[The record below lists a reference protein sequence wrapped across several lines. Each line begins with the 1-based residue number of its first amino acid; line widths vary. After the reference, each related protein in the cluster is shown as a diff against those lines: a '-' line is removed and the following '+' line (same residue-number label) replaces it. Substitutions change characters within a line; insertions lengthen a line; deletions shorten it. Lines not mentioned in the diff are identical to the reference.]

1 LPAYLVAE
9 RDRGT
14 VRGRPAVAGEAHGD
28 AQAGRGL
35 RQGDGASQR
44 RGELGGAVRALE
56 RADALEAPLRL
67 GREGEADD
75 VEVDLEPCPCQAL
88 GHGADVPAARLLAVG
103 DEDDELAAGRRP

>member
-1 LPAYLVAE
+1 EGVGNDGGVAAGGQVGGELAGAVGPEHVVLPAYLVAE

-67 GREGEADD
+67 GREGEAGD
-75 VEVDLEPCPCQAL
+75 VEGDLEPCPC
-88 GHGADVPAARLLAVG
+88 
-103 DEDDELAAGRRP
+103 